1 MTKEIELRN
10 ALGAMID
17 YIKSNVKN
25 DIAQQCRNIDKADL
39 EKVAKIAEISIQHA
53 FVNSAETVLA
63 AARK

>member
-25 DIAQQCRNIDKADL
+25 DIAIF
-39 EKVAKIAEISIQHA
+39 EKLPVV
-53 FVNSAETVLA
+53 F
-63 AARK
+63 